1 MAGDAKNQGTV
12 ENGCRYLALNGESP
26 GTGPRERSDGGRVP
40 GRWFTVESDKNE
52 YLLATKKAKPK
63 LRLQITT
70 LYHSNASL
78 VS

>member
-1 MAGDAKNQGTV
+1 MQVPHAKWGKPSYWP
-12 ENGCRYLALNGESP
+12 E
-26 GTGPRERSDGGRVP
+26 ERSDGGRVA
-40 GRWFTVESDKNE
+40 GRWCTVESDKNE
-52 YLLATKKAKPK
+52 YLLPTKKAKPK